1 MRASCPDPLILVEHR
16 LDFSEYVP
24 EGFGTGDLVIV
35 ADGVLEVVDFK
46 GGRGVRVEAE
56 RNSQLMLYGLGALLE
71 FEALYDIRNVRMTIV
86 QPRLNNISTYE
97 TTTDE
102 LIRWAEK
109 EVRPKA
115 LLAYEGK
122 GEFCAG
128 EWCRFCRARYTC
140 RKRSEYHMR
149 LAERDF
155 KQPDLLTDEEILDIL
170 PVAESLNNWVAGP
183 HRLRD
188 AAGGGRQGL
197 AGVQAGGRAQRAQVH
212 QRGRGHQGRDGG
224 RLHRHLQDDAAGRGR
239 SGKAHGQE
247 EVLRGAGQVRRQARG
262 RAAARARKRPT
273 QAVCRRGER
282 FCTSNK
288 KTAHKGR
295 KEIIMATKVITGKVR
310 ASFVHIF
317 EPQSV
322 NGSEPKYSCS
332 FIIPKSDTE
341 TIGKIREAVEE
352 AQSGRREQVGR
363 EDPAEPEAAP
373 ARRRHR
379 APGRSRRTPTPTSS
393 TPTAASGPAWWTA
406 GACPSPTRWMVYS
419 GCYVRASITF
429 YPFNTNGN
437 RGIACGLQNIQKWC
451 DGEPLNGRVR
461 AEDEFDALDDVDDE
475 DFLN

>member
-1 MRASCPDPLILVEHR
+1 MNEIQHSARAHAALSASSSHRWMMCPPSVKLSEQFADKPSPYAEEGTFLHELSELKLHRYLGDMTPEVLEAQYAAHRDNDFYSDEAESVTDEYVDFCIETIESVRASCPDPLILVEHR
-16 LDFSEYVP
+16 LDYSEYVP
-24 EGFGTGDLVIV
+24 DGFGTGDLVIV

-155 KQPDLLTDEEILDIL
+155 KAPDLLTDEEILDIL
-170 PVAESLNNWVAGP
+170 PVAESLNNWVADLIAYATQQAVDGKTWP
-183 HRLRD
+183 
-188 AAGGGRQGL
+188 
-197 AGVQAGGRAQRAQVH
+197 GVQAGGRAQRAQIH
-212 QRGRGHQGRDGG
+212 QRGRGHQGRDRG
-224 RLHRHLQDDAAGRGR
+224 RLHRHLQDDASGRGR

-247 EVLRGAGQVRRQARG
+247 EILRGAGQVRRQAHG
-262 RAAARARKRPT
+262 RAAACARERPS

-282 FCTSNK
+282 F
-288 KTAHKGR
+288 
-295 KEIIMATKVITGKVR
+295 
-310 ASFVHIF
+310 
-317 EPQSV
+317 
-322 NGSEPKYSCS
+322 
-332 FIIPKSDTE
+332 
-341 TIGKIREAVEE
+341 
-352 AQSGRREQVGR
+352 
-363 EDPAEPEAAP
+363 
-373 ARRRHR
+373 
-379 APGRSRRTPTPTSS
+379 
-393 TPTAASGPAWWTA
+393 
-406 GACPSPTRWMVYS
+406 
-419 GCYVRASITF
+419 
-429 YPFNTNGN
+429 
-437 RGIACGLQNIQKWC
+437 
-451 DGEPLNGRVR
+451 
-461 AEDEFDALDDVDDE
+461 
-475 DFLN
+475 